1 MSDRPDLSRRQSVTS
16 GAEWEARYG
25 YRRAVRI
32 GNVVAVSGTTALGP
46 DAYAQARAAFATA
59 LAALAE
65 LGARPEDV
73 IRTRMFVVD
82 ISDHEVVGRAH
93 AEAFGAHPPAAT
105 MVEVSALIA
114 PELLVEVELDA
125 VLGVQGG
132 P

>member
-1 MSDRPDLSRRQSVTS
+1 MSRRRSVTS
-16 GAEWEARYG
+16 GAPWEGRYG

-32 GNVVAVSGTTALGP
+32 GDVVAVSGTTAAGP

-59 LAALAE
+59 LDALAAL
-65 LGARPEDV
+65 GGRPEDV
-73 IRTRMFVVD
+73 VRTRMYVVD
-82 ISDHEVVGRAH
+82 IAEAEAVGRAH

-105 MVEVSALIA
+105 MVEVAALIA

-125 VLGVQGG
+125 VVGVTDG

>member
-1 MSDRPDLSRRQSVTS
+1 MSARRRSVTS
-16 GAEWEARYG
+16 GAEWEGRYG

-32 GNVVAVSGTTALGP
+32 GDVVAVAGTTAPGP

-59 LAALAE
+59 LGALAE
-65 LGARPEDV
+65 LGGRPEDV

-82 ISDHEVVGRAH
+82 IAEADAVGRAH

-125 VLGVQGG
+125 VVGVSDG

>member
-1 MSDRPDLSRRQSVTS
+1 MSERPGPSRRQSVTS

-32 GNVVAVSGTTALGP
+32 GGIVAVSGTTAPGP
-46 DAYAQARAAFATA
+46 DAYTQARAAFATA
-59 LAALAE
+59 LAALAD
-65 LGARPEDV
+65 LGGGPDDV

-82 ISDHEVVGRAH
+82 IGDHEAVGRAH

-125 VLGVQGG
+125 LVSVEEV

>member
-1 MSDRPDLSRRQSVTS
+1 MSARRSVTS
-16 GAEWEARYG
+16 GAPWEDRYG

-32 GNVVAVSGTTALGP
+32 GDVIAVSGTTAPGA

-59 LAALAE
+59 LDALAT
-65 LGARPEDV
+65 LGGRPEHV
-73 IRTRMFVVD
+73 VRTRMYVVD
-82 ISDHEVVGRAH
+82 IAEADAVGRAH
-93 AEAFGAHPPAAT
+93 AEAFGDHPPAAT

-125 VLGVQGG
+125 VVGVTDG